1 MDLVQE
7 LTLEE
12 KISLLS
18 GQDNW
23 SVAGIERIGLRS
35 IVTSDGPVGV
45 RGTDWDDRK
54 SSANT
59 PSPTGLAATWNDDL
73 MEQVGNLLAREAGK
87 KGVDVILAPTINLHR
102 TPLGGRHF
110 ECFSEDPVLTGGIAA
125 SYVRGNPGRRQGR
138 LSEAFRRKRSGN
150 RPPNRE
156 QHHRRTRA
164 A

>member
-1 MDLVQE
+1 MTDAYRLMDLVQE

-54 SSANT
+54 
-59 PSPTGLAATWNDDL
+59 
-73 MEQVGNLLAREAGK
+73 
-87 KGVDVILAPTINLHR
+87 
-102 TPLGGRHF
+102 
-110 ECFSEDPVLTGGIAA
+110 
-125 SYVRGNPGRRQGR
+125 
-138 LSEAFRRKRSGN
+138 
-150 RPPNRE
+150 
-156 QHHRRTRA
+156 
-164 A
+164 